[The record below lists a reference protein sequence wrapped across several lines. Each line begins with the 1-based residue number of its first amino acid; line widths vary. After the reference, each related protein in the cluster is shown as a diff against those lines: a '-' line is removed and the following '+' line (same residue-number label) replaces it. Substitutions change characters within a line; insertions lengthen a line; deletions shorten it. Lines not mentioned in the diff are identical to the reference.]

1 MCYILDIL
9 YFEGVNN
16 SLQYPHIRELR
27 GGLPGGVEA
36 VLSEKVPEDLSED
49 LSEDLPVDLRPQ
61 GVLAHESISHSV

>member
-1 MCYILDIL
+1 ML

-16 SLQYPHIRELR
+16 SLQYPPIRELR

-36 VLSEKVPEDLSED
+36 VLSEDLSEEVPEEVPEDLSET
-49 LSEDLPVDLRPQ
+49 LRPQ